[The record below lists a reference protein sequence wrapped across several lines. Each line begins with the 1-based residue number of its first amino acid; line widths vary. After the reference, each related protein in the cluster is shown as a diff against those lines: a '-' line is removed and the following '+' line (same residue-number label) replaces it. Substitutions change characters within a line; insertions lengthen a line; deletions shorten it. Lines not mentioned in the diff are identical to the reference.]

1 MSSFFGK
8 LTAQHDRAPIRES
21 LSTLLLVG
29 VFLATLLTFPGL
41 LIGGAY
47 DAARRERVTC
57 SVSAA
62 EAITVSSRSSR
73 GVGSSRAGVGVET
86 SDCGRLTMTR
96 GVTSDNGDGI
106 ARALNRTKGPHT
118 FTVGGGSF
126 WLRRNTPVTVPSPTV
141 HSIDD
146 LTGLAQ

>member
-1 MSSFFGK
+1 MITTACRVLHRGSAADVGASRSSFFGK
-8 LTAQHDRAPIRES
+8 LTVQHDRAPIRES

-47 DAARRERVTC
+47 DAAHRERVTC

-73 GVGSSRAGVGVET
+73 GVGSSRAGVG
-86 SDCGRLTMTR
+86 
-96 GVTSDNGDGI
+96 
-106 ARALNRTKGPHT
+106 
-118 FTVGGGSF
+118 GGSF